1 MMDELLNS
9 WYNLLNQNISYNSAI
24 IPIYKEDAPA
34 SETSHYIVLTAEG
47 ETDQS
52 ANNQFH
58 FASVV
63 VVDVVTV
70 HKNNVKRSIVDD
82 ISTQVFNLVFPV
94 KNANALPAQQNIQIL
109 NVKQDTSTYL
119 YEDDGVTDKLYRKV
133 IRYSH
138 TIIKR

>member
-1 MMDELLNS
+1 MDELMNA
-9 WYNLLNQNISYNSAI
+9 WYDLLNQNITYNSAI
-24 IPIYKEDAPA
+24 IPVYKEDADA
-34 SETSHYIVLTAEG
+34 AATSHYILLRAEG

-52 ANNQFH
+52 ANHQFH

-94 KNANALPAQQNIQIL
+94 KNANNLPAQANIQIL
-109 NVKQDTSTYL
+109 NVKQDTTTYL
-119 YEDDGVTDKLYRKV
+119 YEDDGVTDKVYRKV

>member
-1 MMDELLNS
+1 MDELMNS
-9 WYNLLNQNISYNSAI
+9 WYNLLNQNVTYNSAI
-24 IPIYKEDAPA
+24 IPVYKEDAPA
-34 SETSHYIVLTAEG
+34 DATSHYILLRAEG

-52 ANNQFH
+52 ANHQFH

-70 HKNNVKRSIVDD
+70 HKNNIKRSIVDD
-82 ISTQVFNLVFPV
+82 ISTQIFNLVFPV

-109 NVKQDTSTYL
+109 NAKQDTTTYL
-119 YEDDGVTDKLYRKV
+119 YEDDGVTDKVYRKV